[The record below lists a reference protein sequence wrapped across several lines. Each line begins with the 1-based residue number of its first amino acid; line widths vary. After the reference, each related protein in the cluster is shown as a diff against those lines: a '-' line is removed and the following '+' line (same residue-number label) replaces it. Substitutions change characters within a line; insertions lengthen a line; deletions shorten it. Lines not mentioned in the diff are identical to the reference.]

1 MVLDTNSLSKLAT
14 KKILCPGGYTW
25 NNKGDAALTICML
38 QELRT
43 RLPYSTFVLLTD
55 TPGLDAQKYGEDVHP
70 MPFDALSIDD
80 SRKIKSDR
88 RFWTLY
94 DEFIGWRFRG
104 AISSAK
110 LLRLLPVSSI
120 FSFIK
125 KHIKFYLVAGFTYI
139 IHHLVGKE
147 FYRFCHKKYRRTIKE
162 FCDCDAVVF
171 VPGGY
176 FITPHTQHTHWLR
189 HVFSLFLAHVLR
201 KPIILYACSIGPFV
215 GRYNQWLA
223 KNILN
228 RADLIILREELSSK
242 ILSRLS
248 VNRPLIHVTTDVAFL
263 LKDCSKVHARQLF
276 DKHIENKHPLTLGV
290 SVRHYGFPEDPNPK
304 QKEKEYLDAFAQ
316 LIDYAIR
323 EYNARVFFMPQGIGP
338 GCNDISTSE
347 EVLDRVQAREHVSI
361 ICEDYSPQELKAL
374 YGFMDVFIGVRM
386 HANILA
392 LSSKTPVI
400 AVAYEPKTN
409 GIMSMLGL
417 EEYVLNIRN
426 LDEQEF
432 KLKLDT
438 LIHRK
443 EQIRDHLSKILPEI
457 FEKASESAII
467 VSEFLKREQKD

>member
-25 NNKGDAALTICML
+25 NNKGDAALIICML

-189 HVFSLFLAHVLR
+189 HVFSLFLAQILR
-201 KPIILYACSIGPFV
+201 KPVILYACSIGPFV
-215 GRYNQWLA
+215 GRYNQWIA
-223 KNILN
+223 RYTLN
-228 RADLIILREELSSK
+228 RAHLIILREKISSK
-242 ILSRLS
+242 ILSELGVS
-248 VNRPLIHVTTDVAFL
+248 RPLIYVTTDVAFL
-263 LKDCSKVHARQLF
+263 LGDCDRARTHELFSKHR
-276 DKHIENKHPLTLGV
+276 INRSTLNIGI
-290 SVRHYGFPEDPNPK
+290 SIRPYNFPEHTNPAK
-304 QKEKEYLDAFAQ
+304 KIEEYLNAFAH
-316 LIDYAIR
+316 LSEYAI
-323 EYNARVFFMPQGIGP
+323 EKYNAAVYFMPQGIEP
-338 GCNDISTSE
+338 GYNDISIAEQVVGRLS
-347 EVLDRVQAREHVSI
+347 VRDNVHI
-361 ICEDYSPQELKAL
+361 IKKDYSPQELKTL
-374 YGFMDVFIGVRM
+374 YGFMDIFLGVRM
-386 HANILA
+386 HANIFA
-392 LSSKTPVI
+392 LSSNTPTI
-400 AVAYEPKTN
+400 AISYEPKTK

-417 EEYVLNIRN
+417 EEYVLDIRN
-426 LDEQEF
+426 LDELEF

-438 LIHRK
+438 LIDRK

-457 FEKASESAII
+457 FEKASESALI
-467 VSEFLKREQKD
+467 VSEFLERQQKS